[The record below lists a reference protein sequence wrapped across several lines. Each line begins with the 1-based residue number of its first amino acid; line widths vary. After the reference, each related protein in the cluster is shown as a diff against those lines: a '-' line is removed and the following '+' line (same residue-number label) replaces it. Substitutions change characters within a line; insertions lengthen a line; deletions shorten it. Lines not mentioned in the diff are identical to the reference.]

1 MDISGCE
8 RSYPQNAHSLKN
20 SGRAQCSP
28 RVMNPAMNP
37 YSNPAGHPASNTAAP
52 NGCPPR
58 AAQGV
63 NQPGAQNTGIQN
75 TGVQNTRAHSLPALL
90 IPEDYRARA
99 VALHAREL
107 ILRSPQMSAIALG
120 GFSAGFSAGPSNGF
134 SAGLEKTVEKA
145 GERPPTEGV
154 VAAGSANAAS
164 AAGGGLLQESQPLR
178 EILENAVDE
187 AICAIDGGRQGN
199 ARGHA
204 WGNASAEG
212 ADADGTN
219 VTKPRKFRTKTVQPA
234 PTSWS
239 YPSVEYVPV
248 NRQTALRY
256 LAAELYGLG
265 VLDLLLDEGQRA
277 GTITDI
283 YVNSPCD
290 IWVGINGT
298 TRPVALSLGNERRV
312 RDLAER
318 LIRRHGGQLDAAHP
332 AADISDE
339 HGRRIHAII
348 PPLSERT
355 RLSVRLPAREHPTL
369 AQLQAAGLCDEST
382 AAYLRRMIAER
393 RGFLISGGT
402 GTGKTTLL
410 NALLGLCTPQ
420 ERLILLED
428 TPELTPQHEQ
438 VIALKTRAANS
449 EGAGEIGLGELIVQ
463 ALRMGPDRLVVGE
476 CRGAEVVHLLTAM
489 NTGHRGAGTTLH
501 ANSAQAVPLR
511 LCALGALAGLDSRTV
526 ALHTA
531 TAFERIIH
539 LEHRDGRRR
548 IEGIYSL
555 HPATQG
561 SEEYLQVRRIS
572 TGSEVG
578 Y

>member
-1 MDISGCE
+1 
-8 RSYPQNAHSLKN
+8 
-20 SGRAQCSP
+20 
-28 RVMNPAMNP
+28 MNPTN
-37 YSNPAGHPASNTAAP
+37 STASNTGSP
-52 NGCPPR
+52 NGYPTRTVQNPITQ
-58 AAQGV
+58 ASGMSQPSMSHPGAQ
-63 NQPGAQNTGIQN
+63 NAGAQNTG
-75 TGVQNTRAHSLPALL
+75 AHSLPALL

-107 ILRSPQMSAIALG
+107 ILRSPQMSAIALNGFSG
-120 GFSAGFSAGPSNGF
+120 GFSAGIEA
-134 SAGLEKTVEKA
+134 A
-145 GERPPTEGV
+145 GERPPAEGAT
-154 VAAGSANAAS
+154 AAGSATAGNANTVS
-164 AAGGGLLQESQPLR
+164 AANGGLLQESQPLR

-187 AICAIDGGRQGN
+187 AIYAIDGGCPGN
-199 ARGHA
+199 ALGSA
-204 WGNASAEG
+204 LGNVSA
-212 ADADGTN
+212 AGTN
-219 VTKPRKFRTKTVQPA
+219 VVKPRKFRPKTAPPA
-234 PTSWS
+234 PASWS

-265 VLDLLLDEGQRA
+265 ALDLLLDEGQRA

-290 IWVGINGT
+290 IWAGINGT

-355 RLSVRLPAREHPTL
+355 RLSVRLPARERPTL
-369 AQLQAAGLCDEST
+369 TQLQTTGLCDEAT

-410 NALLGLCTPQ
+410 NALLGLCKPQ

-428 TPELTPQHEQ
+428 TPELAPQHEQ

-548 IEGIYSL
+548 IEGIYGL
-555 HPATQG
+555 YPATQG

-572 TGSEVG
+572 TGSDVG

>member
-1 MDISGCE
+1 MDISGCG
-8 RSYPQNAHSLKN
+8 RGYPQNAHSLKN

-28 RVMNPAMNP
+28 RAMT
-37 YSNPAGHPASNTAAP
+37 SNTANP
-52 NGCPPR
+52 NGYPTR
-58 AAQGV
+58 TAQS
-63 NQPGAQNTGIQN
+63 PTTYAPD
-75 TGVQNTRAHSLPALL
+75 TRAHSLPALL

-120 GFSAGFSAGPSNGF
+120 GFSGGFRAGPSNGF

-145 GERPPTEGV
+145 GERPPAGGAT
-154 VAAGSANAAS
+154 VAGGANAAS

-187 AICAIDGGRQGN
+187 AICTIDGGHLGN
-199 ARGHA
+199 T
-204 WGNASAEG
+204 NAEG
-212 ADADGTN
+212 TGADGTN
-219 VTKPRKFRTKTVQPA
+219 VVKPRKFRPKTAPPA
-234 PTSWS
+234 PASWS
-239 YPSVEYVPV
+239 YPSVEYVPI

-265 VLDLLLDEGQRA
+265 ALDLLLDEGQRA

-355 RLSVRLPAREHPTL
+355 RLSVRLPARERPTL
-369 AQLQAAGLCDEST
+369 AQLQTAGLCDEAT

-428 TPELTPQHEQ
+428 TPELAPQHEQ

-561 SEEYLQVRRIS
+561 SEEYLRVRRIS
-572 TGSEVG
+572 VGSEVG

>member
-1 MDISGCE
+1 
-8 RSYPQNAHSLKN
+8 
-20 SGRAQCSP
+20 
-28 RVMNPAMNP
+28 MNPT
-37 YSNPAGHPASNTAAP
+37 SNTAKHTASYAANPDGYPARATQSPTMYAP
-52 NGCPPR
+52 D
-58 AAQGV
+58 
-63 NQPGAQNTGIQN
+63 
-75 TGVQNTRAHSLPALL
+75 TRAHSLPALL

-120 GFSAGFSAGPSNGF
+120 GFSAGFGGGF
-134 SAGLEKTVEKA
+134 GHGFGGGLSGGVEKA
-145 GERPPTEGV
+145 VEKVGERAPAEGTT
-154 VAAGSANAAS
+154 

-187 AICAIDGGRQGN
+187 AICAIDGGFL
-199 ARGHA
+199 
-204 WGNASAEG
+204 GNASAEG
-212 ADADGTN
+212 AGVVKT
-219 VTKPRKFRTKTVQPA
+219 RKFRAQAVQPA
-234 PTSWS
+234 PASWS
-239 YPSVEYVPV
+239 YPTVEYVPV

-256 LAAELYGLG
+256 LTAELYGLG
-265 VLDLLLDEGQRA
+265 ALDLLLNEGQRS

-290 IWVGINGT
+290 IWVGINGIV
-298 TRPVALSLGNERRV
+298 RPVALSLGNERRV

-339 HGRRIHAII
+339 RGRRIHAII

-355 RLSVRLPAREHPTL
+355 RLSVRLPARERPTL
-369 AQLQAAGLCDEST
+369 AQLQAAGLCDEAT

-428 TPELTPQHEQ
+428 TAELAPQHEQ

-555 HPATQG
+555 HPAVEG
-561 SEEYLQVRRIS
+561 NEEYLQVRRIS
-572 TGSEVG
+572 AGADVG

>member
-1 MDISGCE
+1 
-8 RSYPQNAHSLKN
+8 
-20 SGRAQCSP
+20 
-28 RVMNPAMNP
+28 MNPS
-37 YSNPAGHPASNTAAP
+37 SNPAGHPANNPGNP
-52 NGCPPR
+52 NGCSPR
-58 AAQGV
+58 AAQGA
-63 NQPGAQNTGIQN
+63 NQPGAQNM
-75 TGVQNTRAHSLPALL
+75 GVQNTRAHSLPALL

-120 GFSAGFSAGPSNGF
+120 GFSGGFSAGFCGGPSNGF
-134 SAGLEKTVEKA
+134 SAGAERA
-145 GERPPTEGV
+145 GERPPAEGV

-187 AICAIDGGRQGN
+187 AICAIDGGCQGN
-199 ARGHA
+199 A
-204 WGNASAEG
+204 WGNTNAEG
-212 ADADGTN
+212 TGADRTN

-234 PTSWS
+234 PASWS

-265 VLDLLLDEGQRA
+265 ALGLLLDEGQRA

-355 RLSVRLPAREHPTL
+355 RLSVRLPARERPTL
-369 AQLQAAGLCDEST
+369 AQLQAAGLCDEAT
-382 AAYLRRMIAER
+382 AAYLCRMIAER

-410 NALLGLCTPQ
+410 NALLGLCRPQ

-428 TPELTPQHEQ
+428 TPELAPQHEQ

-572 TGSEVG
+572 TGSDVG

>member
-1 MDISGCE
+1 
-8 RSYPQNAHSLKN
+8 
-20 SGRAQCSP
+20 
-28 RVMNPAMNP
+28 MNPT
-37 YSNPAGHPASNTAAP
+37 SNPASNTGSP
-52 NGCPPR
+52 NGYPTRTVQSLNTQSPITR
-58 AAQGV
+58 AQGK
-63 NQPGAQNTGIQN
+63 NAPGMKASGTPGAQNTG
-75 TGVQNTRAHSLPALL
+75 AHALPALL

-107 ILRSPQMSAIALG
+107 ILCSPQMSAIALNGFSG
-120 GFSAGFSAGPSNGF
+120 GFSAG
-134 SAGLEKTVEKA
+134 VERVE
-145 GERPPTEGV
+145 ERPPAEGATGV
-154 VAAGSANAAS
+154 HSANTAS
-164 AAGGGLLQESQPLR
+164 GGLLQDSPPLG

-187 AICAIDGGRQGN
+187 AICVIDGSCL
-199 ARGHA
+199 
-204 WGNASAEG
+204 GNASA
-212 ADADGTN
+212 DGTGLA
-219 VTKPRKFRTKTVQPA
+219 KPRKFRAKTAPPA
-234 PTSWS
+234 PASWS

-265 VLDLLLDEGQRA
+265 ALDLLLDEGQRA

-355 RLSVRLPAREHPTL
+355 RLSVRLPARERPTL
-369 AQLQAAGLCDEST
+369 AQLQTAGLCDEAT

-410 NALLGLCTPQ
+410 NALLRLCTPQ

-428 TPELTPQHEQ
+428 TPELAPQHEQ

-539 LEHRDGRRR
+539 LEHRDGRRC

>member
-1 MDISGCE
+1 
-8 RSYPQNAHSLKN
+8 
-20 SGRAQCSP
+20 
-28 RVMNPAMNP
+28 MNPT
-37 YSNPAGHPASNTAAP
+37 SNPASNTGNP
-52 NGCPPR
+52 NGYPTRTAQSLNTQSPSTQ
-58 AAQGV
+58 AQGK
-63 NQPGAQNTGIQN
+63 NAPGMKAPGTKALGTPSAQHMG
-75 TGVQNTRAHSLPALL
+75 ALPALL

-107 ILRSPQMSAIALG
+107 ILRSPQMSAIALNGFSG
-120 GFSAGFSAGPSNGF
+120 GFGAGFGSGFGTGVSAGF
-134 SAGLEKTVEKA
+134 EKTE
-145 GERPPTEGV
+145 ERPPAEGV
-154 VAAGSANAAS
+154 AAAGSANVAS
-164 AAGGGLLQESQPLR
+164 AAGGELLQDSQPLR

-187 AICAIDGGRQGN
+187 AIYAIDCGCRGN
-199 ARGHA
+199 A
-204 WGNASAEG
+204 WGNANAEG
-212 ADADGTN
+212 TGVDGTN
-219 VTKPRKFRTKTVQPA
+219 VTKPRKFRAKTAPPA
-234 PTSWS
+234 PASWS

-265 VLDLLLDEGQRA
+265 ALDLLLDEGQRA

-332 AADISDE
+332 AADISDAQ
-339 HGRRIHAII
+339 GRRIHAII

-355 RLSVRLPAREHPTL
+355 RLSVRLPARERPTL
-369 AQLQAAGLCDEST
+369 AQLQAAGLCDEAT

-393 RGFLISGGT
+393 RGFLVSGGT

-428 TPELTPQHEQ
+428 TPELAPQHEQ

-561 SEEYLQVRRIS
+561 SEKYLQVRRIS
-572 TGSEVG
+572 VESNVG

>member
-1 MDISGCE
+1 
-8 RSYPQNAHSLKN
+8 
-20 SGRAQCSP
+20 
-28 RVMNPAMNP
+28 MNPS
-37 YSNPAGHPASNTAAP
+37 SNPASNTANP
-52 NGCPPR
+52 NGSPACATQSPTTY
-58 AAQGV
+58 A
-63 NQPGAQNTGIQN
+63 PG
-75 TGVQNTRAHSLPALL
+75 TRTHSLPALL

-120 GFSAGFSAGPSNGF
+120 GFGGGFSVGFGAG
-134 SAGLEKTVEKA
+134 VEKPGQA
-145 GERPPTEGV
+145 GERPPAEGTT
-154 VAAGSANAAS
+154 AAGNANTAN

-178 EILENAVDE
+178 EILENTVDE
-187 AICAIDGGRQGN
+187 AICAIDGGYLGN
-199 ARGHA
+199 TR
-204 WGNASAEG
+204 GNASVEG
-212 ADADGTN
+212 TSVA
-219 VTKPRKFRTKTVQPA
+219 KLRKFRATTVQPA
-234 PTSWS
+234 PASWS

-265 VLDLLLDEGQRA
+265 ALDLLLDEGQRA
-277 GTITDI
+277 GIITDI

-298 TRPVALSLGNERRV
+298 VRPVALSLGNERRV

-355 RLSVRLPAREHPTL
+355 RLSVRLPARERPTL
-369 AQLQAAGLCDEST
+369 AQLTAAGLCDEAT

-428 TPELTPQHEQ
+428 TPELAPQHEQ

-526 ALHTA
+526 ALHTV

-555 HPATQG
+555 HPAVEG

-572 TGSEVG
+572 VGSDVG
-578 Y
+578 C

>member
-1 MDISGCE
+1 
-8 RSYPQNAHSLKN
+8 
-20 SGRAQCSP
+20 
-28 RVMNPAMNP
+28 MNPT
-37 YSNPAGHPASNTAAP
+37 SNPAGQLASNTATP
-52 NGCPPR
+52 TGYPPR
-58 AAQGV
+58 TAQST
-63 NQPGAQNTGIQN
+63 NQPSAQNMGAQHT
-75 TGVQNTRAHSLPALL
+75 HSLPALL

-107 ILRSPQMSAIALG
+107 ILQSPQMSAIALG
-120 GFSAGFSAGPSNGF
+120 GFSAGFGGGFGNGF
-134 SAGLEKTVEKA
+134 GAGAGVEKPGQV
-145 GERPPTEGV
+145 GERPLAEGAL
-154 VAAGSANAAS
+154 AAGGANTAS

-187 AICAIDGGRQGN
+187 AICTIDGGYL
-199 ARGHA
+199 
-204 WGNASAEG
+204 GNASAEG
-212 ADADGTN
+212 TD
-219 VTKPRKFRTKTVQPA
+219 VPKPRKFRAKTVQPA
-234 PTSWS
+234 PASWS
-239 YPSVEYVPV
+239 YPTVEYVPV

-265 VLDLLLDEGQRA
+265 ALDLLLDEGQRA

-339 HGRRIHAII
+339 RGRRIHAII

-355 RLSVRLPAREHPTL
+355 RLSVRLPARERPTL
-369 AQLQAAGLCDEST
+369 AQLQAAGLCDEAT

-428 TPELTPQHEQ
+428 TPELAPQHEQ

-531 TAFERIIH
+531 TAFECIIH

-555 HPATQG
+555 RPAVEG

-572 TGSEVG
+572 VGAGVG

>member
-1 MDISGCE
+1 MDISGCA

-20 SGRAQCSP
+20 LGWAQCSP
-28 RVMNPAMNP
+28 RAMNPAMNP
-37 YSNPAGHPASNTAAP
+37 SNNPAGHPANNPGSP

-63 NQPGAQNTGIQN
+63 NQPGAQNTGVQN
-75 TGVQNTRAHSLPALL
+75 TGAHSLPALL

-107 ILRSPQMSAIALG
+107 ILHSPQMSAIALG
-120 GFSAGFSAGPSNGF
+120 GFSAGFGGGF
-134 SAGLEKTVEKA
+134 SAGFGNGFSGELEKV
-145 GERPPTEGV
+145 GERPPVEGGT
-154 VAAGSANAAS
+154 AAGSANTAS

-187 AICAIDGGRQGN
+187 AICAIDGGQP
-199 ARGHA
+199 
-204 WGNASAEG
+204 GNASAAG
-212 ADADGTN
+212 AG
-219 VTKPRKFRTKTVQPA
+219 VVKPRKFRATTVHSAPA
-234 PTSWS
+234 SWS

-265 VLDLLLDEGQRA
+265 ALDLLLDEGQRA

-355 RLSVRLPAREHPTL
+355 RLSVRLPARERPTL
-369 AQLQAAGLCDEST
+369 AQLQAAGLCDEAT
-382 AAYLRRMIAER
+382 AAYLCRMIAER

-410 NALLGLCTPQ
+410 NALLGLCRPQ

-428 TPELTPQHEQ
+428 TPELAPQHEQ

-572 TGSEVG
+572 TGSDVG

>member
-1 MDISGCE
+1 MDISVHA

-20 SGRAQCSP
+20 SGWAQCSP

-145 GERPPTEGV
+145 GERPPAEGV

-187 AICAIDGGRQGN
+187 AICTIDGGHLGN
-199 ARGHA
+199 T
-204 WGNASAEG
+204 NAEG
-212 ADADGTN
+212 TGADRTN

-234 PTSWS
+234 PASWS

-248 NRQTALRY
+248 NQQTALRY

-265 VLDLLLDEGQRA
+265 ALELLLDEGQRA

-290 IWVGINGT
+290 IWAGINGT

-339 HGRRIHAII
+339 HGKRIHAII

-355 RLSVRLPAREHPTL
+355 RLSVRLPARERPTL
-369 AQLQAAGLCDEST
+369 AQLQAAGLCDEAT

-410 NALLGLCTPQ
+410 NALLGLCTRQ

-428 TPELTPQHEQ
+428 TPELAPQHEQ

>member
-1 MDISGCE
+1 
-8 RSYPQNAHSLKN
+8 
-20 SGRAQCSP
+20 
-28 RVMNPAMNP
+28 MNPT
-37 YSNPAGHPASNTAAP
+37 SNPAEHTASHAANP
-52 NGCPPR
+52 NGYPTR
-58 AAQGV
+58 TAQS
-63 NQPGAQNTGIQN
+63 PTAQSPT
-75 TGVQNTRAHSLPALL
+75 TYAPDTRAHSLPALL

-120 GFSAGFSAGPSNGF
+120 GFSAGFSAGISVGF
-134 SAGLEKTVEKA
+134 GGGFGAGVEKA
-145 GERPPTEGV
+145 RERPPAEGTTAAGNANTAN
-154 VAAGSANAAS
+154 AAGSTNTSS
-164 AAGGGLLQESQPLR
+164 AADGGLLQEPQPLR
-178 EILENAVDE
+178 EILENAVDG
-187 AICAIDGGRQGN
+187 AICAIDGG
-199 ARGHA
+199 HP
-204 WGNASAEG
+204 GNASAAG
-212 ADADGTN
+212 AG
-219 VTKPRKFRTKTVQPA
+219 VVKPRKFRAQTAHPA
-234 PTSWS
+234 PASWS

-265 VLDLLLDEGQRA
+265 ALDLLLDEGQRA

-298 TRPVALSLGNERRV
+298 VRPVALSLGNERRV

-339 HGRRIHAII
+339 QGRRIHAII

-355 RLSVRLPAREHPTL
+355 RLSVRLPARERPTL
-369 AQLQAAGLCDEST
+369 AQLQAAGLCDEAT

-393 RGFLISGGT
+393 CGFLISGGT

-428 TPELTPQHEQ
+428 TPELAPQHEQ

-555 HPATQG
+555 HPAVEG

-572 TGSEVG
+572 VGSEIG

>member
-1 MDISGCE
+1 
-8 RSYPQNAHSLKN
+8 
-20 SGRAQCSP
+20 
-28 RVMNPAMNP
+28 MNPT
-37 YSNPAGHPASNTAAP
+37 SNPASNTGNP
-52 NGCPPR
+52 NGYPTRTAQSLNTQSPSTQ
-58 AAQGV
+58 AQGK
-63 NQPGAQNTGIQN
+63 NAPGMKAPGTKALGTPSAQHMG
-75 TGVQNTRAHSLPALL
+75 ALPALL

-107 ILRSPQMSAIALG
+107 ILRSPQMSAIALNGFSG
-120 GFSAGFSAGPSNGF
+120 GFGAGFGSGFGTGVSAGF
-134 SAGLEKTVEKA
+134 EKTE
-145 GERPPTEGV
+145 ERPPAEGV
-154 VAAGSANAAS
+154 AAAGSANVAS
-164 AAGGGLLQESQPLR
+164 AAGGELLQDSQPLR

-187 AICAIDGGRQGN
+187 AIYAIDGGCQGN
-199 ARGHA
+199 A
-204 WGNASAEG
+204 WGNANAEG
-212 ADADGTN
+212 TGADGSN
-219 VTKPRKFRTKTVQPA
+219 AAKLRKFRAKAAPSAPA
-234 PTSWS
+234 SWS
-239 YPSVEYVPV
+239 YPSVEYMPI

-265 VLDLLLDEGQRA
+265 ALDLLLDEGQRS

-339 HGRRIHAII
+339 YGRRIHAII

-355 RLSVRLPAREHPTL
+355 RLSVRLPSRERPTL
-369 AQLQAAGLCDEST
+369 AQLQVAGLCDEAT

-410 NALLGLCTPQ
+410 NALLGLCKPQ

-428 TPELTPQHEQ
+428 TPELAPQHEQ
-438 VIALKTRAANS
+438 VVALKTRAANS

-561 SEEYLQVRRIS
+561 SEKYLQVRRIS
-572 TGSEVG
+572 VESNVG

>member
-1 MDISGCE
+1 
-8 RSYPQNAHSLKN
+8 
-20 SGRAQCSP
+20 
-28 RVMNPAMNP
+28 MNPSN
-37 YSNPAGHPASNTAAP
+37 NPAGHPANNPAAL
-52 NGCPPR
+52 NGCPLR

-63 NQPGAQNTGIQN
+63 NQPGAQNTGVQN
-75 TGVQNTRAHSLPALL
+75 TGAHSLPALL

-120 GFSAGFSAGPSNGF
+120 GFSGGFSAGF
-134 SAGLEKTVEKA
+134 EKA
-145 GERPPTEGV
+145 EERPPAEGV
-154 VAAGSANAAS
+154 AAAGSANAAS

-187 AICAIDGGRQGN
+187 AICAIDGGHLGN
-199 ARGHA
+199 T
-204 WGNASAEG
+204 NAEG
-212 ADADGTN
+212 TGAGGTN
-219 VTKPRKFRTKTVQPA
+219 VMKPRKFRTKTVQPA
-234 PTSWS
+234 PASWS

-265 VLDLLLDEGQRA
+265 ALDLLLDEGQRA

-355 RLSVRLPAREHPTL
+355 RLSVRLPARERPTL
-369 AQLQAAGLCDEST
+369 AQLQAAGLCDEAT

-410 NALLGLCTPQ
+410 NALLGLCRPQ

-428 TPELTPQHEQ
+428 TPELAPQHEQ

-548 IEGIYSL
+548 IEGVYSL
-555 HPATQG
+555 HPAVEG

-572 TGSEVG
+572 VGSEVG

>member
-1 MDISGCE
+1 
-8 RSYPQNAHSLKN
+8 
-20 SGRAQCSP
+20 
-28 RVMNPAMNP
+28 MNPT
-37 YSNPAGHPASNTAAP
+37 SNPASNTGNP
-52 NGCPPR
+52 NGYPTRTAQSLNTQSPSTQ
-58 AAQGV
+58 AQGK
-63 NQPGAQNTGIQN
+63 NAPGMKAPGTKALGTPSAQHMG
-75 TGVQNTRAHSLPALL
+75 ALPALL

-107 ILRSPQMSAIALG
+107 ILRSPQMSAIALNGFSG
-120 GFSAGFSAGPSNGF
+120 GFGAGFGSGFGTGVSAGF
-134 SAGLEKTVEKA
+134 EKTE
-145 GERPPTEGV
+145 ERPPAEGV
-154 VAAGSANAAS
+154 AAAGSANAAS

-187 AICAIDGGRQGN
+187 AICAIDGGHLGN
-199 ARGHA
+199 T
-204 WGNASAEG
+204 NAEG
-212 ADADGTN
+212 TGAGGTN
-219 VTKPRKFRTKTVQPA
+219 VMKPRKFRTKTVQPA
-234 PTSWS
+234 PASWS

-265 VLDLLLDEGQRA
+265 ALDLLLDEGQRA

-355 RLSVRLPAREHPTL
+355 RLSVRLPARERPTL
-369 AQLQAAGLCDEST
+369 AQLQAAGLCDEAT
-382 AAYLRRMIAER
+382 AAYLRRIIAER

-410 NALLGLCTPQ
+410 NALLGLCRPQ

-428 TPELTPQHEQ
+428 TPELAPQHEQ

>member
-1 MDISGCE
+1 
-8 RSYPQNAHSLKN
+8 
-20 SGRAQCSP
+20 
-28 RVMNPAMNP
+28 MNPAMNP
-37 YSNPAGHPASNTAAP
+37 SNNPAGHHANNPGSP
-52 NGCPPR
+52 NGCSPR

-63 NQPGAQNTGIQN
+63 NQPGAQNTGVQN
-75 TGVQNTRAHSLPALL
+75 TGAHSLPALL

-120 GFSAGFSAGPSNGF
+120 GFSGGFSGGFGAG
-134 SAGLEKTVEKA
+134 AGSEKPGQA
-145 GERPPTEGV
+145 GEAEHPPVEGV
-154 VAAGSANAAS
+154 VAAGSVNTAS

-178 EILENAVDE
+178 EILENAVNE
-187 AICAIDGGRQGN
+187 AICAIDGG
-199 ARGHA
+199 HP
-204 WGNASAEG
+204 GNASADG
-212 ADADGTN
+212 AGVA
-219 VTKPRKFRTKTVQPA
+219 KPRKFRTTTVQAEPA
-234 PTSWS
+234 SWS

-265 VLDLLLDEGQRA
+265 ALDLLLDEGQRA

-298 TRPVALSLGNERRV
+298 VRPVALSLGNERRV

-355 RLSVRLPAREHPTL
+355 RLSVRLPARERPTL
-369 AQLQAAGLCDEST
+369 AQLQAAGLCDEAT

-428 TPELTPQHEQ
+428 TPELAPQHEQ

-555 HPATQG
+555 HPAVAG
-561 SEEYLQVRRIS
+561 SEEYLQVSRIS
-572 TGSEVG
+572 VGSEVG

>member
-1 MDISGCE
+1 M
-8 RSYPQNAHSLKN
+8 Q
-20 SGRAQCSP
+20 
-28 RVMNPAMNP
+28 V
-37 YSNPAGHPASNTAAP
+37 
-52 NGCPPR
+52 
-58 AAQGV
+58 QGA
-63 NQPGAQNTGIQN
+63 NRPGVQNTGTQN
-75 TGVQNTRAHSLPALL
+75 TGVHPLPALL

-120 GFSAGFSAGPSNGF
+120 GFSGGFNGGF
-134 SAGLEKTVEKA
+134 EKA
-145 GERPPTEGV
+145 GERPPAGGAA
-154 VAAGSANAAS
+154 VAGNANTVS
-164 AAGGGLLQESQPLR
+164 AANGGLLQEPQPLR
-178 EILENAVDE
+178 EVLENAVDE
-187 AICAIDGGRQGN
+187 AIHAIDGGYLEG
-199 ARGHA
+199 AR
-204 WGNASAEG
+204 GNASA
-212 ADADGTN
+212 AGTN
-219 VTKPRKFRTKTVQPA
+219 VVKPRKFRAKTAPPA
-234 PTSWS
+234 PASWS
-239 YPSVEYVPV
+239 YPGVEYVPV

-265 VLDLLLDEGQRA
+265 ALDLLLDEGQRA

-318 LIRRHGGQLDAAHP
+318 LIRRYGGQLDAAHP
-332 AADISDE
+332 AADVSDE

-355 RLSVRLPAREHPTL
+355 RLSVRLPARERPTL
-369 AQLQAAGLCDEST
+369 AQLQAAGLCDEAT
-382 AAYLRRMIAER
+382 ASYLRRMIAER

-410 NALLGLCTPQ
+410 NALLGLCAPQ

-428 TPELTPQHEQ
+428 TAELAPQHEQ

-572 TGSEVG
+572 TGSDVG

>member
-1 MDISGCE
+1 
-8 RSYPQNAHSLKN
+8 
-20 SGRAQCSP
+20 
-28 RVMNPAMNP
+28 MNLSN
-37 YSNPAGHPASNTAAP
+37 NPAGYPANNPDSP

-63 NQPGAQNTGIQN
+63 NQSGAQNTGIQN
-75 TGVQNTRAHSLPALL
+75 TGVQNTGVHSLPALL

-120 GFSAGFSAGPSNGF
+120 GFSGGFSGGPSNGF
-134 SAGLEKTVEKA
+134 SAGVEKA
-145 GERPPTEGV
+145 GERPPVEGGT
-154 VAAGSANAAS
+154 AAGSANTAN

-187 AICAIDGGRQGN
+187 AICAIDGGHPGS
-199 ARGHA
+199 
-204 WGNASAEG
+204 ASAAG
-212 ADADGTN
+212 AG
-219 VTKPRKFRTKTVQPA
+219 VVKPRKFRAKTVQPTPA
-234 PTSWS
+234 SWS

-248 NRQTALRY
+248 NRQTVLRY

-265 VLDLLLDEGQRA
+265 ALDLLLDEGQRA

-298 TRPVALSLGNERRV
+298 VRPVALSLGNERRV

-318 LIRRHGGQLDAAHP
+318 LIRRYGGQLDAAHP

-355 RLSVRLPAREHPTL
+355 RLSVRLPARERPTL
-369 AQLQAAGLCDEST
+369 AQLQATGLCDVAT

-428 TPELTPQHEQ
+428 TPELAPQHEQ

-539 LEHRDGRRR
+539 LEHRDGCRR

-555 HPATQG
+555 HPTVEG

-572 TGSEVG
+572 VGSDVG

>member
-1 MDISGCE
+1 
-8 RSYPQNAHSLKN
+8 
-20 SGRAQCSP
+20 
-28 RVMNPAMNP
+28 MNPSN
-37 YSNPAGHPASNTAAP
+37 NPAEHTASNTANP
-52 NGCPPR
+52 NGYSTR
-58 AAQGV
+58 TAQS
-63 NQPGAQNTGIQN
+63 PTAQSPT
-75 TGVQNTRAHSLPALL
+75 TYAPDTRAHSLPALL

-107 ILRSPQMSAIALG
+107 ILRSPQMSAIALDG
-120 GFSAGFSAGPSNGF
+120 FSGGFSSGFSAGVSVGFGNGF
-134 SAGLEKTVEKA
+134 GAGVEKPGQA
-145 GERPPTEGV
+145 GERPPAEGV
-154 VAAGSANAAS
+154 VAVGNANTANAAGSTNTSS
-164 AAGGGLLQESQPLR
+164 AAGNGLLQESQPLR
-178 EILENAVDE
+178 KILENAVDE
-187 AICAIDGGRQGN
+187 AICAIDGG
-199 ARGHA
+199 HP
-204 WGNASAEG
+204 GNASAEG
-212 ADADGTN
+212 TGVA
-219 VTKPRKFRTKTVQPA
+219 KPRKFRAKTAQPA
-234 PTSWS
+234 PASWS

-265 VLDLLLDEGQRA
+265 ALDLLLDEGQRA

-298 TRPVALSLGNERRV
+298 VRPVALSLGNERRV

-355 RLSVRLPAREHPTL
+355 RLSVRLPARERPTL
-369 AQLQAAGLCDEST
+369 AQLQAAGLCDEAT

-428 TPELTPQHEQ
+428 TPELAPQHEQ

-548 IEGIYSL
+548 IEGVYSL
-555 HPATQG
+555 HPAVEG

-572 TGSEVG
+572 VGSEVG

>member
-1 MDISGCE
+1 
-8 RSYPQNAHSLKN
+8 
-20 SGRAQCSP
+20 
-28 RVMNPAMNP
+28 MNPT
-37 YSNPAGHPASNTAAP
+37 SNPASNTGNP
-52 NGCPPR
+52 NGYPTRTAQSLNTQSPSTQ
-58 AAQGV
+58 AQGK
-63 NQPGAQNTGIQN
+63 NAPGMKAPGTKALGTPSAQHMG
-75 TGVQNTRAHSLPALL
+75 ALPALL

-107 ILRSPQMSAIALG
+107 ILRSPQMSAIALNGFSG
-120 GFSAGFSAGPSNGF
+120 GFGAGFGSGFGTGVSAGF
-134 SAGLEKTVEKA
+134 EKTE
-145 GERPPTEGV
+145 ERPPAEGV
-154 VAAGSANAAS
+154 AAAGSANVAS
-164 AAGGGLLQESQPLR
+164 AAGGELLQDSQPLR

-187 AICAIDGGRQGN
+187 AIYAIDGGCQGN
-199 ARGHA
+199 A
-204 WGNASAEG
+204 WGNANAEG
-212 ADADGTN
+212 TGVDGTN
-219 VTKPRKFRTKTVQPA
+219 VTKPRKFRAKTAPPA
-234 PTSWS
+234 PASWS

-290 IWVGINGT
+290 IWAGINGT

-355 RLSVRLPAREHPTL
+355 RLSVRLPARERPTL
-369 AQLQAAGLCDEST
+369 AQLQAAGLCDEAT

-428 TPELTPQHEQ
+428 TPELAPQHEQ

-526 ALHTA
+526 ALHTV

-548 IEGIYSL
+548 IEGVYSL
-555 HPATQG
+555 HPAVEG

-572 TGSEVG
+572 VGSEVG

>member
-1 MDISGCE
+1 
-8 RSYPQNAHSLKN
+8 
-20 SGRAQCSP
+20 
-28 RVMNPAMNP
+28 MNPSN
-37 YSNPAGHPASNTAAP
+37 NPAEHTASYAANP
-52 NGCPPR
+52 NGYPTR
-58 AAQGV
+58 T
-63 NQPGAQNTGIQN
+63 AQNPTAQSP
-75 TGVQNTRAHSLPALL
+75 TTYAPDTRAHSLPALL

-120 GFSAGFSAGPSNGF
+120 GFSSGFGGRFGNGF
-134 SAGLEKTVEKA
+134 SAGVEQA
-145 GERPPTEGV
+145 GEHPPAEV
-154 VAAGSANAAS
+154 

-187 AICAIDGGRQGN
+187 AICAIDGGHPGS
-199 ARGHA
+199 
-204 WGNASAEG
+204 ASAEG
-212 ADADGTN
+212 TGVVKT
-219 VTKPRKFRTKTVQPA
+219 RKFRAQTVQPA
-234 PTSWS
+234 PASWS
-239 YPSVEYVPV
+239 YPTVEYVPV

-265 VLDLLLDEGQRA
+265 ALDLLLDEGQRA

-298 TRPVALSLGNERRV
+298 IRPVALSLGNERRV

-355 RLSVRLPAREHPTL
+355 RLSVRLPARERPTL
-369 AQLQAAGLCDEST
+369 AQLQAAGLCDEAT

-428 TPELTPQHEQ
+428 TPELAPQHEQ

-531 TAFERIIH
+531 TAFECIIH
-539 LEHRDGRRR
+539 LEHRDGHRR
-548 IEGIYSL
+548 IEGVYSL
-555 HPATQG
+555 HPAVAG

-572 TGSEVG
+572 TGSDVG

>member
-1 MDISGCE
+1 
-8 RSYPQNAHSLKN
+8 
-20 SGRAQCSP
+20 
-28 RVMNPAMNP
+28 MNPS
-37 YSNPAGHPASNTAAP
+37 SNPAGHPANNPGSP
-52 NGCPPR
+52 NGCSPR

-63 NQPGAQNTGIQN
+63 NQPGAQNTG
-75 TGVQNTRAHSLPALL
+75 VQNTRTHSLPALL

-120 GFSAGFSAGPSNGF
+120 GFSGGFSAGFCGGPSNGF
-134 SAGLEKTVEKA
+134 SAGAERA

-187 AICAIDGGRQGN
+187 AICTIDGG
-199 ARGHA
+199 HL
-204 WGNASAEG
+204 GNASAEG
-212 ADADGTN
+212 TGADGTN
-219 VTKPRKFRTKTVQPA
+219 VTKPRKFRAKTVQPA
-234 PTSWS
+234 PASWS

-265 VLDLLLDEGQRA
+265 ALDLLLDEGQRA

-332 AADISDE
+332 AADISDAQ
-339 HGRRIHAII
+339 GRRIHAII

-355 RLSVRLPAREHPTL
+355 RLSVRLPSRERPTL
-369 AQLQAAGLCDEST
+369 AQLQAAGLCDEAT

-428 TPELTPQHEQ
+428 TPELAPQHEQ

-548 IEGIYSL
+548 IEGVYSL
-555 HPATQG
+555 HPAVEG

-572 TGSEVG
+572 VGSEVG

>member
-1 MDISGCE
+1 
-8 RSYPQNAHSLKN
+8 
-20 SGRAQCSP
+20 
-28 RVMNPAMNP
+28 MNPAMNP
-37 YSNPAGHPASNTAAP
+37 SNNPGSP

-58 AAQGV
+58 AVQGV
-63 NQPGAQNTGIQN
+63 NQPGAQNTG
-75 TGVQNTRAHSLPALL
+75 VQNTRTHSLPALL

-120 GFSAGFSAGPSNGF
+120 GFSAGFSAGFCGGPSNGF
-134 SAGLEKTVEKA
+134 SAGAERA
-145 GERPPTEGV
+145 GERPPAEGV

-187 AICAIDGGRQGN
+187 AICAIDGGCPGN
-199 ARGHA
+199 ALVNTLGNA
-204 WGNASAEG
+204 LGNASA
-212 ADADGTN
+212 DGSN
-219 VTKPRKFRTKTVQPA
+219 AAKLRKFRAKTAPPA
-234 PTSWS
+234 PASWS

-265 VLDLLLDEGQRA
+265 ALDLLLDEGQRA

-298 TRPVALSLGNERRV
+298 VRPVALSLGNERRV

-355 RLSVRLPAREHPTL
+355 RLSVRLPARERPTL
-369 AQLQAAGLCDEST
+369 AQLQAAGLCDEAT

-428 TPELTPQHEQ
+428 TPELAPQHEQ

-531 TAFERIIH
+531 TAFECIIH
-539 LEHRDGRRR
+539 LEHRDGHRR

-555 HPATQG
+555 HPAVEG

-572 TGSEVG
+572 VGSEVG

>member
-1 MDISGCE
+1 
-8 RSYPQNAHSLKN
+8 
-20 SGRAQCSP
+20 
-28 RVMNPAMNP
+28 MNPT
-37 YSNPAGHPASNTAAP
+37 SNTAKHTASYAANPDGYPARATQSPTMYAP
-52 NGCPPR
+52 D
-58 AAQGV
+58 
-63 NQPGAQNTGIQN
+63 
-75 TGVQNTRAHSLPALL
+75 TRAHSLPALL

-120 GFSAGFSAGPSNGF
+120 GFSAGFGGGF
-134 SAGLEKTVEKA
+134 GHGFGGGLSGGVEKA
-145 GERPPTEGV
+145 VEKVGERAPAEGTT
-154 VAAGSANAAS
+154 

-187 AICAIDGGRQGN
+187 AICAIDGGYL
-199 ARGHA
+199 
-204 WGNASAEG
+204 GNASAEG
-212 ADADGTN
+212 AGVVKT
-219 VTKPRKFRTKTVQPA
+219 RKFRAQAVQPA
-234 PTSWS
+234 PASWS
-239 YPSVEYVPV
+239 YPTVEYVPV

-256 LAAELYGLG
+256 LTAELYGLG
-265 VLDLLLDEGQRA
+265 ALDLLLNEGQRS

-290 IWVGINGT
+290 IWVGINGIV
-298 TRPVALSLGNERRV
+298 RPVALSLGNERRV

-355 RLSVRLPAREHPTL
+355 RLSVRLPARERPTL
-369 AQLQAAGLCDEST
+369 AQLQAAGLCDEAT

-428 TPELTPQHEQ
+428 TAELAPQHEQ

-501 ANSAQAVPLR
+501 ANSAHAVPLR

-555 HPATQG
+555 HPAVEG

-572 TGSEVG
+572 VGSDVG

>member
-1 MDISGCE
+1 MDISGCT
-8 RSYPQNAHSLKN
+8 RSYPQNAHSLKS
-20 SGRAQCSP
+20 SGWVQCSP
-28 RVMNPAMNP
+28 RAMNPAMNP
-37 YSNPAGHPASNTAAP
+37 SSNPAGHPANNPGSP

-58 AAQGV
+58 AAQGA
-63 NQPGAQNTGIQN
+63 NQPGAQNTG
-75 TGVQNTRAHSLPALL
+75 VQNTRTHSLPALL

-120 GFSAGFSAGPSNGF
+120 GFSGGFSV
-134 SAGLEKTVEKA
+134 GLEKA
-145 GERPPTEGV
+145 GERPSVEGM
-154 VAAGSANAAS
+154 VAAGSANTAS
-164 AAGGGLLQESQPLR
+164 AAGSGLLQESQPLR

-187 AICAIDGGRQGN
+187 AICTIDGGYQGN
-199 ARGHA
+199 T

-212 ADADGTN
+212 TGADGTN
-219 VTKPRKFRTKTVQPA
+219 ATKPRKFRTKTVQPA

-265 VLDLLLDEGQRA
+265 ALDLLLDEGQRA

-298 TRPVALSLGNERRV
+298 VRPVALSLGNERRV

-355 RLSVRLPAREHPTL
+355 RLSVRLPARERPTL
-369 AQLQAAGLCDEST
+369 AQLQAAGLCDEAT

-428 TPELTPQHEQ
+428 TPELAPQHEQ

-548 IEGIYSL
+548 IEGVYSL
-555 HPATQG
+555 HPAVEG

-572 TGSEVG
+572 VGSEVG

>member
-1 MDISGCE
+1 
-8 RSYPQNAHSLKN
+8 
-20 SGRAQCSP
+20 
-28 RVMNPAMNP
+28 MNPS
-37 YSNPAGHPASNTAAP
+37 SNPVGHPANNPGSP

-63 NQPGAQNTGIQN
+63 NQPGAQNTG
-75 TGVQNTRAHSLPALL
+75 VQNTRTHSLPALL

-120 GFSAGFSAGPSNGF
+120 GFSGGFSV
-134 SAGLEKTVEKA
+134 GLEKA
-145 GERPPTEGV
+145 GEWPPAEGV
-154 VAAGSANAAS
+154 VAAGSVTTAS
-164 AAGGGLLQESQPLR
+164 AAGGGLLQESRPLR

-187 AICAIDGGRQGN
+187 AICAIDGGCQGN
-199 ARGHA
+199 A
-204 WGNASAEG
+204 WGNTNAE
-212 ADADGTN
+212 GTN
-219 VTKPRKFRTKTVQPA
+219 VTKPRKFRVKTAPPA
-234 PTSWS
+234 PASWS

-256 LAAELYGLG
+256 LAAELYGFG
-265 VLDLLLDEGQRA
+265 ALDLLLDEGQRA

-355 RLSVRLPAREHPTL
+355 RLSVRLPARERPTL
-369 AQLQAAGLCDEST
+369 AQLQTAGLCDEAT

-428 TPELTPQHEQ
+428 TPELAPQHEQ
-438 VIALKTRAANS
+438 VITLKTRAANS

-555 HPATQG
+555 HPAVEG

>member
-1 MDISGCE
+1 
-8 RSYPQNAHSLKN
+8 
-20 SGRAQCSP
+20 
-28 RVMNPAMNP
+28 MNPTMNP
-37 YSNPAGHPASNTAAP
+37 SNNPAGHPANNPAGHPVNNPGSP

-63 NQPGAQNTGIQN
+63 NQPGAQNTGVQN
-75 TGVQNTRAHSLPALL
+75 TGAHSLPALL

-107 ILRSPQMSAIALG
+107 ILCSPQMSTIALG
-120 GFSAGFSAGPSNGF
+120 GFSGGFSDGFSNGF
-134 SAGLEKTVEKA
+134 SAGVDKTVEKA
-145 GERPPTEGV
+145 GERPPAGGATV
-154 VAAGSANAAS
+154 AGSANTAS

-187 AICAIDGGRQGN
+187 AICTIDGGCRGN
-199 ARGHA
+199 VRG
-204 WGNASAEG
+204 NTDAEG
-212 ADADGTN
+212 TGVA
-219 VTKPRKFRTKTVQPA
+219 KPRKFRTKTVQAA

-265 VLDLLLDEGQRA
+265 ALDLLLDEGQRA

-355 RLSVRLPAREHPTL
+355 RLSVRLPARKRPTL
-369 AQLQAAGLCDEST
+369 AQLQAAGLCDDAT

-410 NALLGLCTPQ
+410 NALLGLCSPQ

-428 TPELTPQHEQ
+428 TPELAPQHEQ

-572 TGSEVG
+572 TGSDVG

>member
-1 MDISGCE
+1 
-8 RSYPQNAHSLKN
+8 
-20 SGRAQCSP
+20 
-28 RVMNPAMNP
+28 MNPSN
-37 YSNPAGHPASNTAAP
+37 NPAEHTASNTANP
-52 NGCPPR
+52 NGYPTR
-58 AAQGV
+58 TAQSPTT
-63 NQPGAQNTGIQN
+63 QSPTTYAPD
-75 TGVQNTRAHSLPALL
+75 TRAHSLPALL

-120 GFSAGFSAGPSNGF
+120 GFGGGFSAGFGNGF
-134 SAGLEKTVEKA
+134 SGELEKV
-145 GERPPTEGV
+145 GERPPVEGGT
-154 VAAGSANAAS
+154 AADSANTAS

-187 AICAIDGGRQGN
+187 AICAIDGGQP
-199 ARGHA
+199 
-204 WGNASAEG
+204 GNASAAG
-212 ADADGTN
+212 AG
-219 VTKPRKFRTKTVQPA
+219 VVKPRKFRATTAQPA
-234 PTSWS
+234 TASWS

-248 NRQTALRY
+248 NRQTAMRY
-256 LAAELYGLG
+256 LAAELYSLG
-265 VLDLLLDEGQRA
+265 ALDLLLDEGQRA

-290 IWVGINGT
+290 IWVGIDGT
-298 TRPVALSLGNERRV
+298 VRPVALSLGNERRV

-355 RLSVRLPAREHPTL
+355 RLSVRLPARERPTL
-369 AQLQAAGLCDEST
+369 AQLQATGLCDEAT
-382 AAYLRRMIAER
+382 AAYLHRMIAER

-428 TPELTPQHEQ
+428 TPELAPQHEQ

-449 EGAGEIGLGELIVQ
+449 EGAGEVGLGELIVQ

-548 IEGIYSL
+548 IEGVYSL
-555 HPATQG
+555 HPAAEG

-572 TGSEVG
+572 VGSEVG

>member
-1 MDISGCE
+1 MDISGCA

-20 SGRAQCSP
+20 LGWAQCSP
-28 RVMNPAMNP
+28 RAMNP
-37 YSNPAGHPASNTAAP
+37 TSNPANP
-52 NGCPPR
+52 NGYPTR
-58 AAQGV
+58 T
-63 NQPGAQNTGIQN
+63 AQNSTTYAQSPTAN
-75 TGVQNTRAHSLPALL
+75 APDTRAHSLPALL

-120 GFSAGFSAGPSNGF
+120 GFSGGFSVGFGGGFGAG
-134 SAGLEKTVEKA
+134 VEKPGQA
-145 GERPPTEGV
+145 GERPPAEGGT
-154 VAAGSANAAS
+154 AASGANTAS
-164 AAGGGLLQESQPLR
+164 AAGGGLLQESQPLH

-187 AICAIDGGRQGN
+187 AICAIDGGCRGN
-199 ARGHA
+199 A
-204 WGNASAEG
+204 WGNASAAG
-212 ADADGTN
+212 AGVA
-219 VTKPRKFRTKTVQPA
+219 KPRKFRTKTAQAAPA
-234 PTSWS
+234 SWS

-265 VLDLLLDEGQRA
+265 ALDLLLDEGQRA

-290 IWVGINGT
+290 IWAGINGT

-355 RLSVRLPAREHPTL
+355 RLSVRLPACERPTL
-369 AQLQAAGLCDEST
+369 AQLQTAGLCDEAT

-428 TPELTPQHEQ
+428 TPELAPQHEQ

-548 IEGIYSL
+548 IEGVYSL
-555 HPATQG
+555 HPAVEG
-561 SEEYLQVRRIS
+561 NEEYLQVRRIS

>member
-1 MDISGCE
+1 MDISGCA

-20 SGRAQCSP
+20 LGWVQCSH
-28 RVMNPAMNP
+28 RAMNP
-37 YSNPAGHPASNTAAP
+37 SNNPAEHTPSNTANP
-52 NGCPPR
+52 NGYPTR
-58 AAQGV
+58 T
-63 NQPGAQNTGIQN
+63 AQNSTTYAQSP
-75 TGVQNTRAHSLPALL
+75 TMYAPDTRAHLLPALL

-120 GFSAGFSAGPSNGF
+120 GFGGGFSAGICVGFGGGFGNGF
-134 SAGLEKTVEKA
+134 SAGVEKE
-145 GERPPTEGV
+145 GEHPLAEGV
-154 VAAGSANAAS
+154 A

-187 AICAIDGGRQGN
+187 AICTIDGG
-199 ARGHA
+199 HL
-204 WGNASAEG
+204 GNASAEG
-212 ADADGTN
+212 VGVA
-219 VTKPRKFRTKTVQPA
+219 KPRKFRATTAQPA
-234 PTSWS
+234 PASWS
-239 YPSVEYVPV
+239 YPTVEYVPV
-248 NRQTALRY
+248 NRQTVMRY

-265 VLDLLLDEGQRA
+265 ALDLLLDEGQCT

-312 RDLAER
+312 RGLAER

-339 HGRRIHAII
+339 QGRRIHAII

-355 RLSVRLPAREHPTL
+355 RLSVRLPARERPTL
-369 AQLQAAGLCDEST
+369 AQLQVAGLCDEAT

-428 TPELTPQHEQ
+428 TAELAPQHEQ

-555 HPATQG
+555 HPAAEG

-572 TGSEVG
+572 VGSDVG

>member
-1 MDISGCE
+1 
-8 RSYPQNAHSLKN
+8 
-20 SGRAQCSP
+20 
-28 RVMNPAMNP
+28 MNPT
-37 YSNPAGHPASNTAAP
+37 SNPASNTGNP
-52 NGCPPR
+52 NGYPTRTAQSLNTQSPSTQ
-58 AAQGV
+58 AQGK
-63 NQPGAQNTGIQN
+63 NAPGMKAPGTKALGTPSAQHMG
-75 TGVQNTRAHSLPALL
+75 ALPALL

-107 ILRSPQMSAIALG
+107 ILRSPQMSAIALNGFSG
-120 GFSAGFSAGPSNGF
+120 GFGAGFGSGFGTGVSAGF
-134 SAGLEKTVEKA
+134 EKTE
-145 GERPPTEGV
+145 ERPPAEGV
-154 VAAGSANAAS
+154 AAAGSANVAS
-164 AAGGGLLQESQPLR
+164 AAGGELLQDSQPLR

-187 AICAIDGGRQGN
+187 AIYAIDGGCQGN
-199 ARGHA
+199 A
-204 WGNASAEG
+204 WGNANAEG
-212 ADADGTN
+212 TGVDGTN
-219 VTKPRKFRTKTVQPA
+219 VTKPRKFRAKTAPPA
-234 PTSWS
+234 PASWS

-265 VLDLLLDEGQRA
+265 ALDLLLDEGQRA

-290 IWVGINGT
+290 IWAGINGT

-332 AADISDE
+332 AADISDAQ
-339 HGRRIHAII
+339 GRRIHAII

-355 RLSVRLPAREHPTL
+355 RLSVRLPARERPTL
-369 AQLQAAGLCDEST
+369 AQLQAAGLCDEAT

-428 TPELTPQHEQ
+428 TPELAPQHEQ

-561 SEEYLQVRRIS
+561 SEKYLQVRRIS
-572 TGSEVG
+572 VESNVG

>member
-1 MDISGCE
+1 
-8 RSYPQNAHSLKN
+8 
-20 SGRAQCSP
+20 
-28 RVMNPAMNP
+28 MNPTMNP
-37 YSNPAGHPASNTAAP
+37 SNNPAGHPANNPAGHPANNPAGHPVNNPGSP

-63 NQPGAQNTGIQN
+63 NQPGAQNTGVQN
-75 TGVQNTRAHSLPALL
+75 TGAHSLPALL

-107 ILRSPQMSAIALG
+107 ILCSPQMSTIALG
-120 GFSAGFSAGPSNGF
+120 GFSGGFSDGFSNGF
-134 SAGLEKTVEKA
+134 SAGVDKTVEKA
-145 GERPPTEGV
+145 GERPPAGGATV
-154 VAAGSANAAS
+154 AGSANTAS

-187 AICAIDGGRQGN
+187 AIYAIDGGCQGN
-199 ARGHA
+199 A
-204 WGNASAEG
+204 WGNANAEG
-212 ADADGTN
+212 TGADGSN
-219 VTKPRKFRTKTVQPA
+219 AAKLRKFRAKAAPSAPA
-234 PTSWS
+234 SWS

-265 VLDLLLDEGQRA
+265 ALDLLLDEGQRA

-355 RLSVRLPAREHPTL
+355 RLSVRLPARERPTL
-369 AQLQAAGLCDEST
+369 AQLQAAGLCDDAT

-410 NALLGLCTPQ
+410 NALLGLCSPQ

-428 TPELTPQHEQ
+428 TPELAPQHEQ

-572 TGSEVG
+572 TGSDVG

>member
-1 MDISGCE
+1 
-8 RSYPQNAHSLKN
+8 
-20 SGRAQCSP
+20 
-28 RVMNPAMNP
+28 MNPT
-37 YSNPAGHPASNTAAP
+37 SNPASNTGSP
-52 NGCPPR
+52 NGYPTSAVQNLNTQSPSTQ
-58 AAQGV
+58 AQGA
-63 NQPGAQNTGIQN
+63 NRL
-75 TGVQNTRAHSLPALL
+75 GVQNTGAPNTGAHSLPALL

-99 VALHAREL
+99 VALHAREI
-107 ILRSPQMSAIALG
+107 ILRSPQMSAIALNGFSGGFSG
-120 GFSAGFSAGPSNGF
+120 GFSAEF
-134 SAGLEKTVEKA
+134 ERV
-145 GERPPTEGV
+145 GERAPAEG
-154 VAAGSANAAS
+154 ATGAGSAA
-164 AAGGGLLQESQPLR
+164 AAGNVNTVSGGTLQDSQPLR
-178 EILENAVDE
+178 EVLENAVDE
-187 AICAIDGGRQGN
+187 AICAIDGGYMES

-204 WGNASAEG
+204 SA
-212 ADADGTN
+212 AGTN
-219 VTKPRKFRTKTVQPA
+219 AAKPRKFLAKTAPPA
-234 PTSWS
+234 PASWS

-265 VLDLLLDEGQRA
+265 ALDLLLDEGQRS
-277 GTITDI
+277 GTVTDI

-290 IWVGINGT
+290 IWAGINGT

-355 RLSVRLPAREHPTL
+355 RLSVRLPARERPTL
-369 AQLQAAGLCDEST
+369 AQLQASGLCDEAT

-428 TPELTPQHEQ
+428 TPELAPQHEQ

-572 TGSEVG
+572 VEPNVG

>member
-1 MDISGCE
+1 
-8 RSYPQNAHSLKN
+8 
-20 SGRAQCSP
+20 
-28 RVMNPAMNP
+28 MNPSN
-37 YSNPAGHPASNTAAP
+37 NPAEHTASNTANP
-52 NGCPPR
+52 NGYPIRTTQSPT
-58 AAQGV
+58 AQSLSTYA
-63 NQPGAQNTGIQN
+63 PD
-75 TGVQNTRAHSLPALL
+75 TRAHSLPALL

-120 GFSAGFSAGPSNGF
+120 GFSGGFSVGFGGGFGAG
-134 SAGLEKTVEKA
+134 VEKPGQA
-145 GERPPTEGV
+145 GERPPAEGV
-154 VAAGSANAAS
+154 VAAGNANTANAAGSTNTSS
-164 AAGGGLLQESQPLR
+164 AADGGLLQESQPLR

-187 AICAIDGGRQGN
+187 AICAIDGGQP
-199 ARGHA
+199 
-204 WGNASAEG
+204 GNASAAG
-212 ADADGTN
+212 VG
-219 VTKPRKFRTKTVQPA
+219 VVKPRKFRAKTAHPTPA
-234 PTSWS
+234 SWS

-248 NRQTALRY
+248 NRQTAQRY

-265 VLDLLLDEGQRA
+265 ALDLLLDEGQRA

-298 TRPVALSLGNERRV
+298 VRPVALSLGNERRV

-355 RLSVRLPAREHPTL
+355 RLSVRLPARERPTL
-369 AQLQAAGLCDEST
+369 AQLQAAGLCDEAT

-428 TPELTPQHEQ
+428 TPELAPQHEQ

-548 IEGIYSL
+548 IEGVYSL
-555 HPATQG
+555 HPAVEG
-561 SEEYLQVRRIS
+561 SEKYLQVRRIS

>member
-1 MDISGCE
+1 MDISGCG
-8 RSYPQNAHSLKN
+8 RGYPQNAHSLKN

-28 RVMNPAMNP
+28 RAMT
-37 YSNPAGHPASNTAAP
+37 SNTANP
-52 NGCPPR
+52 NGYPTR
-58 AAQGV
+58 TAQS
-63 NQPGAQNTGIQN
+63 PTTYAPD
-75 TGVQNTRAHSLPALL
+75 TRAHSLPALL

-120 GFSAGFSAGPSNGF
+120 GFSGGFRAGPSNGF

-145 GERPPTEGV
+145 GERPPAGGAT
-154 VAAGSANAAS
+154 VAGGANAAS

-187 AICAIDGGRQGN
+187 AICTIDGGHLGN
-199 ARGHA
+199 T
-204 WGNASAEG
+204 NAEG
-212 ADADGTN
+212 TGADGTN
-219 VTKPRKFRTKTVQPA
+219 VVKPRKFRPKTAPPA
-234 PTSWS
+234 PASWS
-239 YPSVEYVPV
+239 YPSVEYVPI

-265 VLDLLLDEGQRA
+265 ALDLLLDEGQRA

-355 RLSVRLPAREHPTL
+355 RLSVRLPARERPTL
-369 AQLQAAGLCDEST
+369 AQLQTAGLCDEAT

-428 TPELTPQHEQ
+428 TPELAPQHEQ

-501 ANSAQAVPLR
+501 ANSAHAVPLR

-555 HPATQG
+555 HPAVEG

-572 TGSEVG
+572 VGSEVG

>member
-1 MDISGCE
+1 
-8 RSYPQNAHSLKN
+8 
-20 SGRAQCSP
+20 
-28 RVMNPAMNP
+28 MNLT
-37 YSNPAGHPASNTAAP
+37 SNPTSDTANP
-52 NGCPPR
+52 NGYPTR
-58 AAQGV
+58 AAQ
-63 NQPGAQNTGIQN
+63 NSTTYAQSPTAYAPD
-75 TGVQNTRAHSLPALL
+75 TRAHTLPALL

-120 GFSAGFSAGPSNGF
+120 GFSGSFSAGFSVGSGGGFGAG
-134 SAGLEKTVEKA
+134 VEKPGEA
-145 GERPPTEGV
+145 GERPPAEGTT
-154 VAAGSANAAS
+154 AAGSTNTS
-164 AAGGGLLQESQPLR
+164 STAGSGLLQESQPLR

-187 AICAIDGGRQGN
+187 AICAIDGG
-199 ARGHA
+199 HP
-204 WGNASAEG
+204 GNASVA
-212 ADADGTN
+212 GTG
-219 VTKPRKFRTKTVQPA
+219 VVKPRRFRAKMAQPTPA
-234 PTSWS
+234 SWS

-265 VLDLLLDEGQRA
+265 ALDLLLDEGQRA

-298 TRPVALSLGNERRV
+298 VRPVALSLGNERRV

-355 RLSVRLPAREHPTL
+355 RLSVRLPARERPTL
-369 AQLQAAGLCDEST
+369 AQLQAAGLCDEAT

-428 TPELTPQHEQ
+428 TPELAPQHEQ

-555 HPATQG
+555 HPAVEG

-572 TGSEVG
+572 VGSDIG
-578 Y
+578 C

>member
-1 MDISGCE
+1 MDISGCA

-20 SGRAQCSP
+20 LGWVQCSP
-28 RVMNPAMNP
+28 RAMNP
-37 YSNPAGHPASNTAAP
+37 STNPAEHTVSNTANPNSYPHRTAQSPTAQSPTAQSSTMYAP
-52 NGCPPR
+52 D
-58 AAQGV
+58 
-63 NQPGAQNTGIQN
+63 
-75 TGVQNTRAHSLPALL
+75 TRAHSLPALL

-120 GFSAGFSAGPSNGF
+120 GFGGGFSAGFGNGF
-134 SAGLEKTVEKA
+134 GAGVEKA
-145 GERPPTEGV
+145 GERPPAEGAA
-154 VAAGSANAAS
+154 AAGSANTAS

-187 AICAIDGGRQGN
+187 AICAIDGGQP
-199 ARGHA
+199 
-204 WGNASAEG
+204 GNASAAG
-212 ADADGTN
+212 AG
-219 VTKPRKFRTKTVQPA
+219 VVKPRKFRAKTVHPA
-234 PTSWS
+234 PVSWS

-265 VLDLLLDEGQRA
+265 ALDLLLDEGQRA

-355 RLSVRLPAREHPTL
+355 RLSVRLPARERPTL
-369 AQLQAAGLCDEST
+369 AQLQAAGLCDEAT

-428 TPELTPQHEQ
+428 TPELAPQHEQ

-555 HPATQG
+555 HPAVEG

-572 TGSEVG
+572 VGSDVG

>member
-1 MDISGCE
+1 
-8 RSYPQNAHSLKN
+8 
-20 SGRAQCSP
+20 
-28 RVMNPAMNP
+28 MNPS
-37 YSNPAGHPASNTAAP
+37 SNPAGHPANNPGSP
-52 NGCPPR
+52 NGCSPR

-63 NQPGAQNTGIQN
+63 NQPGAQNTG
-75 TGVQNTRAHSLPALL
+75 VQNTRTHSLPALL

-120 GFSAGFSAGPSNGF
+120 GFSGGFSV
-134 SAGLEKTVEKA
+134 GLEKA
-145 GERPPTEGV
+145 GERPSVEGM
-154 VAAGSANAAS
+154 VAAGSANTAS
-164 AAGGGLLQESQPLR
+164 AAGSGLLQESQPLR

-187 AICAIDGGRQGN
+187 AICTIDGGYQGN
-199 ARGHA
+199 T
-204 WGNASAEG
+204 WGNTSAEVTG
-212 ADADGTN
+212 ADGTN
-219 VTKPRKFRTKTVQPA
+219 VTKPRKFRVKTAP

-265 VLDLLLDEGQRA
+265 ALDLLLDEGQRA

-298 TRPVALSLGNERRV
+298 VRPVALSLGNERRV

-332 AADISDE
+332 AADISDAQ
-339 HGRRIHAII
+339 GRRIHAII

-355 RLSVRLPAREHPTL
+355 RLSVRLPARERPTL
-369 AQLQAAGLCDEST
+369 AQLQAAGLCDEAT

-428 TPELTPQHEQ
+428 TPELAPQHEQ
-438 VIALKTRAANS
+438 VITLKTRAANS
-449 EGAGEIGLGELIVQ
+449 EGTGEIGLGELIVQ

-501 ANSAQAVPLR
+501 ANSAHAVPLR

-555 HPATQG
+555 HPAVEG

-572 TGSEVG
+572 VGSEVG